1 MGNGH
6 WIYTMTIVT
15 RPVAVIDGSV
25 ALRTRM
31 RGTFRGRNLLG
42 VNDEVQC
49 LQALHENRAV
59 YEGACEES
67 KSALTNLS
75 RLELQQ
81 REDYAEGARK
91 HDVAVVDRANGRVWL
106 KDALAELREE
116 LARVHRVG
124 NRVDINLLPR
134 RRDEPL
140 VRRKRVVA

>member
-15 RPVAVIDGSV
+15 RPVAAIDGSV

-91 HDVAVVDRANGRVWL
+91 HDVAVVDRANGCVWL

-124 NRVDINLLPR
+124 NRVDINLLQR